1 MTIITLLMYTTMS
14 ASALL
19 VNPWLFF
26 TSLMCLCIVIGFI
39 ASLAGVGGGVL
50 FTPIMMAFTSINP
63 DVVRSTGLA
72 IATMSSL
79 VSARPYLRGNLA
91 NFRLVLVSSV
101 PYTLF
106 AIIGSIIGLHITSVF
121 GSVGKS
127 IIRLSLGILVLAIA
141 ALFMVRG
148 NKTDIP
154 KPPRNRDKLAESLRL
169 NSAYRE
175 GSLNMLIE
183 YRVVNLQWGLLSLM
197 GVGLVSGMFGL
208 GAGWAIV
215 PVYNMLMYLPLKVA
229 SASSIVLIGIGD
241 TAAMWVYINSGAFI
255 PLFAIPC
262 LLGIIIG
269 ARLGSRIMPKVKV
282 SWIRILVIIVMI
294 IAGLRLIQQS
304 LPLLVGWLP

>member
-1 MTIITLLMYTTMS
+1 MTIITLLMYATMVTT
-14 ASALL
+14 ALL
-19 VNPWLFF
+19 ANPWLFF

-79 VSARPYLRGNLA
+79 VSARPYLHGNLA